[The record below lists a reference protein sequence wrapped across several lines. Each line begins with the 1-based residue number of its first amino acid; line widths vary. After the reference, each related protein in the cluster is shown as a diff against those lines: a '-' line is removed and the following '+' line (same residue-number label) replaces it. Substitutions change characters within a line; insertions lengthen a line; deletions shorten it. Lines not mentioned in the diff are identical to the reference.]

1 MSRRRFLVA
10 YDIRDPKRLRDVHT
24 TAKRY
29 GYALQY
35 SVFICDLGEQELIR
49 LKWDMGDV
57 IHDDDDEVVIVDL
70 GDARDTTRFDF
81 LGRQRRLP
89 RQGPTIV

>member
-1 MSRRRFLVA
+1 VA

-35 SVFICDLGEQELIR
+35 SVFICDLADQDLIR

-57 IHDDDDEVVIVDL
+57 IHDDHDEVVIVDL
-70 GDARDTTRFDF
+70 GDVRDTARFEF
-81 LGRQRRLP
+81 LGRRPILP